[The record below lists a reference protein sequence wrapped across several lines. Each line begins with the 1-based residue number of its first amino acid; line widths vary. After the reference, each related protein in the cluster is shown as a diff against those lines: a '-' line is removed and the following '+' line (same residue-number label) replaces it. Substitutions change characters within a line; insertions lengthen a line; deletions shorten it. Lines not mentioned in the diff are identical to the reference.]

1 MPTQPKKSLLDL
13 QSDAELECLLFL
25 AAALQAREQQ
35 GVELAPDSQPPQAPT
50 FFGELQAMWKGFRK
64 PNRKHTAQ
72 R

>member
-1 MPTQPKKSLLDL
+1 MPTHPKKSLLDL

-35 GVELAPDSQPPQAPT
+35 GAELASDSQPPEAPT
-50 FFGELQAMWKGFRK
+50 FLGGLQAIWKGLRK
-64 PNRKHTAQ
+64 PNRKQTAQ

>member
-1 MPTQPKKSLLDL
+1 MPTQPKKSPLDL

-35 GVELAPDSQPPQAPT
+35 GMGLAAELEPPQAPT
-50 FFGELQAMWKGFRK
+50 FLGELQAIWKGLRK
-64 PNRKHTAQ
+64 PNHKRTDQ